1 MFIRTGL
8 ALAAL
13 LVAGTLLAGAA
24 EPGHPDHHA
33 LESTQPNPQP
43 AKAVNDRCPIQGEE
57 IDEETPMHQWRG
69 HSIGFCCPGCDKKW
83 DVKPDAEKDAFL
95 AKYVKIVPP
104 TPAVNLARQFQAARA
119 AGDTAALDRLFLGE
133 RKASVLQN
141 GRDAGTWE
149 RYREDHLTPELKS
162 IGATA
167 WRTVTESEASFG
179 ATTIVSQTVM
189 LTAGEGSTKR
199 ELSAAVTLVVVDDGG
214 TPKIVHMHWST
225 HELQAG
231 KK

>member
-1 MFIRTGL
+1 MFIRTGIIL
-8 ALAAL
+8 ATLLVSGAL
-13 LVAGTLLAGAA
+13 LASAA
-24 EPGHPDHHA
+24 QPGHQDHHA
-33 LESTQPNPQP
+33 PMATQPSPQP

-57 IDEETPMHQWRG
+57 IDAETPMRQWRG

-83 DVKPDAEKDAFL
+83 DAKPDAEKDAFL
-95 AKYVKIVPP
+95 AKYVKVATP
-104 TPAVNLARQFQAARA
+104 TPAVDLARRFLAARA
-119 AGDTAALDRLFLGE
+119 AGDTTALDRLFLGE
-133 RKASVLQN
+133 GKATVLQN

-149 RYREDHLTPELKS
+149 RYREDQLKTELKT

-179 ATTIVSQTVM
+179 ATTIVSQTVT
-189 LTAGEGSTKR
+189 LTTGEGSKKR

-214 TPKIVHMHWST
+214 TPQIAHMHWSS
-225 HELQAG
+225 HEVAAG

>member
-1 MFIRTGL
+1 MFIRTSII
-8 ALAAL
+8 LAAL
-13 LVAGTLLAGAA
+13 LAAGTLLAGAA
-24 EPGHPDHHA
+24 QPGHHDHHA
-33 LESTQPNPQP
+33 PKTTQPSPQP

-57 IDEETPMHQWRG
+57 IDLETPMRQWRG

-83 DVKPDAEKDAFL
+83 DAKPDAEKDAFL
-95 AKYVKIVPP
+95 AKYVKLAPP
-104 TPAVNLARQFQAARA
+104 TPAVDLARRFQAARA
-119 AGDTAALDRLFLGE
+119 VGDTAAMDRMFLGE
-133 RKASVLQN
+133 GKASVLQN

-149 RYREDHLTPELKS
+149 RYREDQFKTELKS

-179 ATTIVSQTVM
+179 ATTIVSQTVT
-189 LTAGEGSTKR
+189 LTTGEGSKKR

-214 TPKIVHMHWST
+214 TPQIAHMHWSSQ
-225 HELQAG
+225 EVPAG

>member
-1 MFIRTGL
+1 MFIRTSII
-8 ALAAL
+8 LAAL
-13 LVAGTLLAGAA
+13 LAAGTLLAGAA
-24 EPGHPDHHA
+24 QPGHHDHHA
-33 LESTQPNPQP
+33 PKTTQPSPQP

-57 IDEETPMHQWRG
+57 IDLETPMRQWRG

-83 DVKPDAEKDAFL
+83 DAKPDAEKDAFL
-95 AKYVKIVPP
+95 AKYVKLAPP
-104 TPAVNLARQFQAARA
+104 TPAVDLARRFQAARA
-119 AGDTAALDRLFLGE
+119 AGDTAAMDRMFLGE
-133 RKASVLQN
+133 GKASVLQN

-149 RYREDHLTPELKS
+149 RYREDQFKTELKS

-179 ATTIVSQTVM
+179 ATTIVSQTVT
-189 LTAGEGSTKR
+189 LTTGEGSKKR

-214 TPKIVHMHWST
+214 TPQIAHMHWSSQ
-225 HELQAG
+225 EVPAG